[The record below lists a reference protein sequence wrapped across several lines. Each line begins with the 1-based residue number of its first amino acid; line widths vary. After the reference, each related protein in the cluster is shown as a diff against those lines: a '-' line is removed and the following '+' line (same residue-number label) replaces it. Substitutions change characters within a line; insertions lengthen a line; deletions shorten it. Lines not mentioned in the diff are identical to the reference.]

1 MSIPRSPD
9 HSQAFPQFYR
19 DMLRRPQHHYYHAAS
34 LHAVALN
41 NSQFAVYAM
50 VAIVSN
56 FGTRIADIRQRVRY
70 VRGWRSKRQIA
81 RILASLVSRGYLVR
95 HAPMHYSL
103 TGRTERRDNARLR
116 PLRPALLHAAALPET
131 ALYARFMLAIA
142 ATRKRW
148 DRWTWRDVRQAMRCD
163 TGTAQGL
170 YAALQA
176 VRAMRWGGT
185 IQAARRA
192 VFASER
198 PEWYRY
204 REHAGGRVLM
214 DPRPGAVAL
223 LTGGSG
229 PPGRRRSENVHPGVW
244 PIGCIAK
251 AVLTSRADG
260 PDLGGR
266 PARKR
271 GRRLDREVAAKVLSR
286 ARRRR
291 RRSSLDTVRDQ
302 GAATTANSG
311 ARRAP
316 RREGDRSVGSVFESL
331 IAGLPP
337 AVRTRFETMPAVVA
351 ERRRRR
357 LGLGYRT

>member
-1 MSIPRSPD
+1 
-9 HSQAFPQFYR
+9 
-19 DMLRRPQHHYYHAAS
+19 MLQRRRHNYYHAGS

-56 FGTRIADIRQRVRY
+56 FATRIADIRQRVRY
-70 VRGWRSKRQIA
+70 VRGWRSKRQIG
-81 RILASLVSRGYLVR
+81 RILASLVARGYLVR

-148 DRWTWRDVRQAMRCD
+148 DRWTWRDVRRSLHCD
-163 TGTAQGL
+163 TGTAQAL
-170 YAALQA
+170 YRAFQA
-176 VRAMRWGGT
+176 VRAMSKGGT

-204 REHAGGRVLM
+204 REHGGGRVLM

-223 LTGGSG
+223 LSGGNG
-229 PPGRRRSENVHPGVW
+229 PPGRRRSENVHPAVC
-244 PIGCIAK
+244 PIGSIAK

-260 PDLGGR
+260 AGPDFCGR
-266 PARKR
+266 PAGKR
-271 GRRLDREVAAKVLSR
+271 GRRLDQSVAAKVLSR
-286 ARRRR
+286 ARRRH
-291 RRSSLDTVRDQ
+291 RRSTLDTMGDQ
-302 GAATTANSG
+302 GAATTATSG
-311 ARRAP
+311 AHRAP
-316 RREGDRSVGSVFESL
+316 VFEGDRSVGSVYESL

-337 AVRTRFETMPAVVA
+337 AVRAKFEAMPSVIA

-357 LGLGYRT
+357 IEKGYRA